1 MTEAQ
6 KTKFIPAI
14 VLTSI
19 CLIVALALA
28 VVNLFTAP
36 IVEENVHKKEM
47 ESLRVV
53 MKDGAGFTALE
64 GLTLPDTVKSVYR
77 ESEGRGY
84 VLLLSTTSQY
94 TSAGVP
100 MNITVGIGS
109 DGKITGVLL
118 TSYSESKDFG
128 KETYP
133 ESYVGKDE
141 SLEGVKL
148 VAGVTYSSTAFR
160 NAIKDAFRALTD
172 NALLAK

>member
-6 KTKFIPAI
+6 KKKFMPAI
-14 VLTSI
+14 VLTLI
-19 CLIVALALA
+19 CLVVALALA
-28 VVNLFTAP
+28 AVNLFTAP
-36 IVEENVHKKEM
+36 IVEENNRKKEM
-47 ESLRVV
+47 ESLRLA
-53 MKDGAGFTALE
+53 MPEGTDFTEVAD
-64 GLTLPDTVKSVYR
+64 LTLPDTVKTVYR

-94 TSAGVP
+94 TSGDP
-100 MNITVGIGS
+100 MNITVGIGA
-109 DGKITGVLL
+109 DGKITGIRL
-118 TSYSESKDFG
+118 TSYTESKDFG

-141 SLEGVKL
+141 NLDGIKL

-160 NAIKDAFRALTD
+160 EAIKDAFRALYD